1 MYISFCQK
9 LISIHAA
16 REGGDFQQRE
26 GFVGLC
32 EISIHAARE
41 GGDLDKNVKGFVS
54 GISIHA
60 AREGGDVARSG
71 KSNKSPYFN
80 PRRP

>member
-1 MYISFCQK
+1 MS
-9 LISIHAA
+9 
-16 REGGDFQQRE
+16 
-26 GFVGLC
+26 
-32 EISIHAARE
+32 ISIHAARE

-60 AREGGDVARSG
+60 AREGGDHGVWLGSQSAVISIHAAREGGDWLLGIKAAS
-71 KSNKSPYFN
+71 KTNFN